1 MRTKGRGQS
10 TLLLLDAV
18 DVLQRLHIAYAVI
31 GAYAVSFYGLL
42 RASLDADVVLSSAG
56 VEDTGWKRLTHA
68 LSEKGYGVE
77 IRRGGMED
85 PIRSVIK
92 VTDVFA
98 NQVDM
103 LIGIQGMDAKAFE
116 RTVSVSFKSKELRI
130 ISAEDLIAM
139 KLFAG
144 SPKDMSDAKG
154 LFEVLGESLNRDL
167 LDQLVREYGKTT
179 QKRFESLKR

>member
-10 TLLLLDAV
+10 TLLLLDVV
-18 DVLQRLHIAYAVI
+18 DVLHRLHIAYAVI

-42 RASLDADVVLSSAG
+42 RASLDADVVLSSTG
-56 VEDTGWKRLTHA
+56 IEDTGWKKMTHA
-68 LSEKGYGVE
+68 LSEKGYTVD

-85 PIRSVIK
+85 PIRIVIK
-92 VTDVFA
+92 VTDGFA
-98 NQVDM
+98 NLVDM
-103 LIGIQGMDAKAFE
+103 LIGIRGMDAKVFE
-116 RTVSVSFKSKELRI
+116 RTVSVTFETTELQI

-154 LFEVLGESLNRDL
+154 LLDVLGESLNRDL
-167 LDQLVREYGKTT
+167 LDQLIREYGKTT
-179 QKRFESLKR
+179 QKRFQSLKR